1 MTVNDRCFPFGSVRF
16 KVCFLYSSSYYFIF
30 LFVFWRIFAYLVF
43 QIFLFACF
51 FSLSIKTVFQVLLI
65 LLPALLFSFHV
76 YFSHLFSIF
85 YLHLSLRFCWIC
97 CIFFCCIYIF
107 SLSTTVFHLSIT
119 INIFLSTFK
128 SNYLFFIF
136 YYSNYYL
143 PIFFSP
149 AFLLIIAFLLCPF
162 VIAKQPFRAITSYF
176 ILKSVLIFTR
186 EVRSWS
192 IYDNTLEMKKE
203 EIGGK
208 EKEEDDDYNREDK
221 EKKNKSVMRTN
232 SRHFFYFRKGIILK

>member
-51 FSLSIKTVFQVLLI
+51 FFSLYQNCFSSSTHFASRSAVFFSC
-65 LLPALLFSFHV
+65 LF
-76 YFSHLFSIF
+76 FSSFSIF

-128 SNYLFFIF
+128 SNYLFFILLIF
-136 YYSNYYL
+136 QLLFAYLLFSGISPDYRVPPLPIRHRKTAISSNY
-143 PIFFSP
+143 
-149 AFLLIIAFLLCPF
+149 
-162 VIAKQPFRAITSYF
+162 VILHPQKRTYF
-176 ILKSVLIFTR
+176 HSGSSKLKYI
-186 EVRSWS
+186 W
-192 IYDNTLEMKKE
+192 
-203 EIGGK
+203 
-208 EKEEDDDYNREDK
+208 
-221 EKKNKSVMRTN
+221 
-232 SRHFFYFRKGIILK
+232 